1 MHSKPVIFRF
11 TVDTWQHLYSLQHAV
26 QRAENLPANRLVI
39 KGSIRNDTR
48 FDRRD
53 IPIQLTFS
61 QLATPQYKHTSDKQI
76 IFGQLLRNDSLS
88 ADIPV
93 DPQVF
98 AELKKNL
105 VEYIGIDGIHIVFT
119 IGLMLFAHDWPE
131 KTAADIVQI
140 DYAMKGDG
148 G

>member
-1 MHSKPVIFRF
+1 MTDNLVICRF
-11 TVDTWQHLYSLQHAV
+11 AINTWQHLYSLQHAIR
-26 QRAENLPANRLVI
+26 QTENIAANRLVI
-39 KGSIRNDTR
+39 EGAIRNEAI

-53 IPIQLTFS
+53 MPIRLVFS
-61 QLATPQYKHTSDKQI
+61 QFASPQHKRTVDDQI
-76 IFGQLLRNDSLS
+76 ILGQLSRGNSLN

-93 DPQVF
+93 DANVF

-105 VEYIGIDGIHIVFT
+105 VEYIGIDGIHIVVS
-119 IGLMLFAHDWPE
+119 IGLRLPE
-131 KTAADIVQI
+131 NRWQQNSMADIVQI